1 MDKLAEINHGAKV
14 VLGAAILFLIISF
27 FNWQEVDL
35 GAFGEA
41 GVSMWHGVGLDRGL
55 AAIAIIV
62 WQAIR
67 LANMNLEIGV
77 GPAMV
82 TAFLAVLRR
91 VRLHRCIKSFADNE
105 FRTCGR
111 MGRAHPRDR
120 AVAGGAW
127 ANMKLTGESI
137 ADLQKLGGRLVEPE
151 TDCSWRRTSAPPS
164 TPADTPPPTAASGRR
179 HRPRLLAPSSQLGPL
194 PPRRGP
200 RCCDANK
207 HR

>member
-14 VLGAAILFLIISF
+14 VLGASILFLIISF

-41 GVSMWHGVGLDRGL
+41 GVSMWNGVGWIAGL
-55 AAIAIIV
+55 LAIAIIV

-67 LANMNLEIGV
+67 LSNLNLEIGV

-82 TAFLAVLRR
+82 TAFLAVLLLLFT
-91 VRLHRCIKSFADNE
+91 VIKFFADNE
-105 FRTCGR
+105 FRTWAAWVGLIL
-111 MGRAHPRDR
+111 AI

-137 ADLQKLGGRLVEPE
+137 ADLQKLGGG
-151 TDCSWRRTSAPPS
+151 TGGAGGGAAGGGGTSAPPS
-164 TPADTPPPTAASGRR
+164 TPTDTPPPPAAPASGRR
-179 HRPRLLAPSSQLGPL
+179 HPRHVAPFRSWASP
-194 PPRRGP
+194 
-200 RCCDANK
+200 D
-207 HR
+207 